1 MHSNQFTE
9 QKHKKYCYIV
19 DKARDII
26 KVDKELPVIGH
37 YHDGGSGRLR

>member
-1 MHSNQFTE
+1 MNWNQFTE
-9 QKHKKYCYIV
+9 QKLEKCYIV
-19 DKARDII
+19 DKARDIM